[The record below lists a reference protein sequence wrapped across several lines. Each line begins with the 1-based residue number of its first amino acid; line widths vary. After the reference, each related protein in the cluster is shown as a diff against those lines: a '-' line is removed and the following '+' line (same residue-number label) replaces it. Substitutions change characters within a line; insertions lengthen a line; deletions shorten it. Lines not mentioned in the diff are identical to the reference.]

1 MVLMTELVNVEQA
14 RAWDGDEGEHWTEY
28 EKEYNS
34 VGHRLDPYLFE
45 AARIS
50 PTHRVLDVGCGCGLS
65 TREAARRAHAGAA
78 LGLDLSGR
86 MIERA
91 RERTRLEGPANVS
104 FEQADAQVY
113 SFERRGFD
121 VAISRFGAMFF
132 ADPVA
137 AFTNVGGALRPGGR
151 LALLSWQQLRDN
163 DWLTF
168 IRAALAAGRNLPE
181 PPVGAPGPFGLAD
194 SDAIRRIL
202 AAAGFIQV
210 SIEPVR
216 EPMRMGDE
224 VDDAYDFVRGLGI
237 TRGLLSELDDTA
249 RAAALDR
256 LRSALVA
263 HQTPDGVLF
272 DSSAWLVT
280 AHRS

>member
-1 MVLMTELVNVEQA
+1 MLITELVNVEQA
-14 RAWDGDEGEHWTEY
+14 RAWDGDEGEHWTEH
-28 EKEYNS
+28 EEEYNS
-34 VGHRLDPYLFE
+34 VGRSQDRYLLG

-50 PTHRVLDVGCGCGLS
+50 PGDRVLDVGCGCGLS
-65 TREAARRAHAGAA
+65 TREAARRAHSGAA

-91 RERTRLEGPANVS
+91 WERSRLEGLANVS

-113 SFERRGFD
+113 SFERRDFD

-137 AFTNVGGALRPGGR
+137 AFTNIGGALRPGGR

-163 DWLTF
+163 EWLTF

-181 PPVGAPGPFGLAD
+181 PPAGAPGPFGLAD
-194 SDAIRRIL
+194 PDAIRRIL
-202 AAAGFIQV
+202 SASSFTQV

-216 EPMRMGDE
+216 EPMRLGNE
-224 VDDAYDFVRGLGI
+224 ANDAYGFVRGLGI
-237 TRGLLSELDDTA
+237 TRGLLSDLDDTA
-249 RAAALDR
+249 RANALDR

-263 HQTPDGVLF
+263 HQTTDGVLF
-272 DSSAWLVT
+272 HSSAWLVT
-280 AHRS
+280 ARRP